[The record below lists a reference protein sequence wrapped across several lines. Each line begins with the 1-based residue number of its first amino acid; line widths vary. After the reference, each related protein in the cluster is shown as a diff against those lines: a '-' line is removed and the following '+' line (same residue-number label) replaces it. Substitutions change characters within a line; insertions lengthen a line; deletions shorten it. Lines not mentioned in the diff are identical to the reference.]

1 MNDKHMSEP
10 IVRLTGVS
18 KAFTFFRLES
28 VSLELTA
35 GQIMGLVGPN
45 GAGKSTLLRILMGL
59 TRADA
64 GEVQALGFAMPDEE
78 AFAKRNIGFVS
89 ADMRLYR
96 HATLGWHVNFVS
108 RLYPGWDTAYAAQLL
123 ERFNLKLAQPVKS
136 LSHGEQTK
144 AVLLLALARRPR
156 LLVLDEPTS
165 GMDPVA
171 RHELLIELMDVLRD
185 ERRAIILSS
194 HETRDVERVCD
205 CITFIDRG
213 RIVDSSD
220 KEEFLERWRRIQL
233 AVPAGLSLPKLDGV
247 VDVAGEGR
255 VLTVTTNR
263 FTPELAAHY
272 AQAGAQIHEV
282 QRMTLEEIFVANVL
296 ASRKKVS

>member
-1 MNDKHMSEP
+1 M
-10 IVRLTGVS
+10 VRMAGVS
-18 KAFTFFRLES
+18 KSFPFFRLES
-28 VSLELTA
+28 VSLDLAA

-59 TRADA
+59 LHADA
-64 GEVQALGFAMPDEE
+64 GEVQVLGFAMPDEQ
-78 AFAKRNIGFVS
+78 AFAKRDIGFVS

-96 HATLGWHVNFVS
+96 QATLGWHVTFMS
-108 RLYPGWDTAYAAQLL
+108 RLYPGWDAAYAQQLL
-123 ERFNLKLAQPVKS
+123 ERFNLTLAQPVQS
-136 LSHGEQTK
+136 LSHGEHAK

-156 LLVLDEPTS
+156 LLVLDEPTT

-171 RHELLIELMDVLRD
+171 RHELLGEIMDVLRD
-185 ERRAIILSS
+185 ERRAILLSS

-205 CITFIDRG
+205 RITFIDRG

-220 KEEFLERWRRIQL
+220 KEEFLERWRRIQVD
-233 AVPAGLSLPKLDGV
+233 VPPGTSLPELTDV

-255 VLTVTTNR
+255 ALTVTTNR
-263 FTPELAAHY
+263 FTPELTARY
-272 AQAGAQIHEV
+272 TQAGARVHEV

-296 ASRKKVS
+296 ASRRKAS